1 MAKGKH
7 SVALFEVI
15 QSSKAQRAGLSL
27 NTPKWW
33 FKNRKGNS
41 APPPQEA
48 AMIPDP
54 VVDDSA
60 PAPRSP
66 GIDLKVDPD
75 RQRITF
81 HVSYTSAIVT
91 GFAICVVVALAYMI
105 GQHMKQGPAAALAG
119 PSTEQVRSGAPRADV
134 AQITPNTA
142 ASQARQHPSG
152 ASRPGISGT
161 SVASAQTTR
170 SIDALAAGSRQ
181 VSLNYVVI
189 QGYPPEEKDMA
200 VEARDFLNKNGVA
213 TTIETNVPGLRRD
226 WYIVIGLKGFEK
238 PSDPSYRAYEQTIRS
253 LSEKFAGNSKF
264 KKFEPLGHKWTGQ
277 EKPVTDVQ

>member
-33 FKNRKGNS
+33 FKNKKS
-41 APPPQEA
+41 AAPPASEPA
-48 AMIPDP
+48 IPSTM
-54 VVDDSA
+54 VEDSA

-81 HVSYTSAIVT
+81 HVTYTSAIVT
-91 GFAICVVVALAYMI
+91 GFAIVVVVGLAYVI

-119 PSTEQVRSGAPRADV
+119 PSTEQVRSGAARSDV
-134 AQITPNTA
+134 THITPGTA
-142 ASQARQHPSG
+142 AAQARQPSQEPRNNP
-152 ASRPGISGT
+152 SISGT

-170 SIDALAAGSRQ
+170 SIDASASGSRQ
-181 VSLNYVVI
+181 VSLNYVIV
-189 QGYPPEEKDMA
+189 QGYPPEEKAMA
-200 VEARDFLNKNGVA
+200 IEARDFLKKNGVP

-238 PSDPSYRAYEQTIRS
+238 PSDPSYRAYEQNLRK
-253 LSEKFAGNSKF
+253 LSDDFAGNAKF

-277 EKPVTDVQ
+277 EKPVADAQ